1 MRNFDLPKW
10 FLSSATAALL
20 CLAAPAFADPVAVT
34 SERIE
39 AFRAGSAERV
49 FGRLEFLGGLVM
61 KSPDAKFGGWSSMRL
76 RPDQTHFV
84 GVIDNGDWITGAL
97 QRDAAGRLAGIA
109 DVDVTPMLSKSGK
122 PDARKEKMDAESLA
136 FRPGEVL
143 VSFER
148 FHRVDVY
155 PDPGFQTSPPKR
167 TLSKLIPDV
176 RLKANKSLETV
187 VVAPRDGPLAGSPVI
202 VAEESLNA
210 AGDNYAA
217 VLEGPRKGIFYVRRH
232 ASFDISDG
240 TFLPGGDLVLL
251 ERSFSLLQGVAIR
264 LRLIRAG
271 DISPD
276 ATVDGEELMTADMS
290 HRIDNMEGV
299 DAFRAAD
306 GTTHLILVSDNNNS
320 FLQSNIMLEFR
331 LGD

>member
-1 MRNFDLPKW
+1 MKQSGAYPRRIILAS
-10 FLSSATAALL
+10 LISVTTAASSAPLVVESSQID
-20 CLAAPAFADPVAVT
+20 AFYPQNTDQT
-34 SERIE
+34 R
-39 AFRAGSAERV
+39 

-61 KSPDAKFGGWSSMRL
+61 KSADPNFGGWSSIRL

-84 GVIDNGDWITGAL
+84 GVIDNGDWITGAIA
-97 QRDAAGRLAGIA
+97 RDASGRLAGLA
-109 DVDVTPMLSKSGK
+109 DVDVTPMLAKSGK

-148 FHRVDVY
+148 LHRVDVY
-155 PDPGFQTSPPKR
+155 PDPGFKTSPPKR
-167 TLSKLIPDV
+167 TLSKLIPDA
-176 RLKANKSLETV
+176 RLKDNKSLETV
-187 VVAPRDGPLAGSPVI
+187 VVSPVNGPLAGSPVI

-217 VLEGPRKGIFYVRRH
+217 VLEGPRKGIFFVRRH
-232 ASFDISDG
+232 AAFDISDG
-240 TFLPGGDLVLL
+240 TFLPNGDLVLL
-251 ERSFSLLQGVAIR
+251 ERSFNLLQGVAIR
-264 LRLIRAG
+264 LRLIRAD
-271 DISPD
+271 DIKPD
-276 ATVDGEELMTADMS
+276 ATVDGDELMVADMS

-320 FLQSNIMLEFR
+320 FLQKNIMLEFR
-331 LGD
+331 LRD

>member
-1 MRNFDLPKW
+1 MAKW
-10 FLSSATAALL
+10 FLSSSVAVFALL
-20 CLAAPAFADPVAVT
+20 AGSVFAAPVAVT

-39 AFRAGSAERV
+39 AFRAGSAETV

-61 KSPDAKFGGWSSMRL
+61 KSADPNFGGWSSIRL

-84 GVIDNGDWITGAL
+84 GVIDNGDWITGSL
-97 QRDAAGRLAGIA
+97 VRDSAGRLAGIT
-109 DVDVTPMLSKSGK
+109 DVDVTPILTKSGK
-122 PDARKEKMDAESLA
+122 PDTRKQMVDAESLA

-143 VSFER
+143 VGFER

-167 TLSKLIPDV
+167 TLSKLIPDA
-176 RLKANKSLETV
+176 RLKANKSLEAV
-187 VVAPRDGPLAGSPVI
+187 VVAPTDGPLAGAPVI

-232 ASFDISDG
+232 GSFDISDG
-240 TFLPGGDLVLL
+240 TFLPSGDLVLL
-251 ERSFSLLQGVAIR
+251 ERSFSLLQGVGIR
-264 LRLIRAG
+264 LRLIRAD
-271 DISPD
+271 DIKPD
-276 ATVDGEELMTADMS
+276 ATVDGEELMVADLS
-290 HRIDNMEGV
+290 YKIDNMEGV

-306 GTTHLILVSDNNNS
+306 GSTHLVLVSDNNNS
-320 FLQSNIMLEFR
+320 FLQSNLMLEFR
-331 LGD
+331 LRD

>member
-1 MRNFDLPKW
+1 MPKSSLP
-10 FLSSATAALL
+10 SCVAALVL
-20 CLAAPAFADPVAVT
+20 LAGTASAAPVAVT

-39 AFRAGSAERV
+39 SFHGKSSETV

-61 KSPDAKFGGWSSMRL
+61 KSPDSNFGGWSSIRL
-76 RPDQTHFV
+76 RSDQTHFV
-84 GVIDNGDWITGAL
+84 GVIDNGDWISGSL
-97 QRDAAGRLAGIA
+97 VRDATGRLAGIT
-109 DVDVTPMLSKSGK
+109 DVDVTPMLTKSGK
-122 PDARKEKMDAESLA
+122 PDTRKQMVDAESLA

-148 FHRVDVY
+148 VHRVDVY
-155 PDPGFQTSPPKR
+155 PDPGFAASPPKR
-167 TLSKLIPDV
+167 TLSKLIPDA

-187 VVAPRDGPLAGSPVI
+187 VVAPTDGPLAGAPVI

-232 ASFDISDG
+232 GSFDISDG
-240 TFLPGGDLVLL
+240 TFLPSGDLVLL

-264 LRLIRAG
+264 LRLIRAD
-271 DISPD
+271 DIKPD
-276 ATVDGEELMTADMS
+276 ATVDGEELMVADS
-290 HRIDNMEGV
+290 SYRIDNMEGV

-306 GTTHLILVSDNNNS
+306 GSTHLILVSDNNNS
-320 FLQSNIMLEFR
+320 FLQSNLMLEFR
-331 LGD
+331 LKD

>member
-1 MRNFDLPKW
+1 MLGV
-10 FLSSATAALL
+10 
-20 CLAAPAFADPVAVT
+20 APAMAHAAPVAVT

-39 AFRAGSAERV
+39 TFHPGSSETV
-49 FGRLEFLGGLVM
+49 FGRLEFLVGLVM
-61 KSPDAKFGGWSSMRL
+61 KSPDPNFGGWSSIRL

-97 QRDAAGRLAGIA
+97 VRDAAGRLAGIA
-109 DVDVTPMLSKSGK
+109 DVDVTPMLAKSGR

-136 FRPGEVL
+136 FRTGEVL

-148 FHRVDVY
+148 VHRVDVY

-167 TLSKLIPDV
+167 TLSKLIPDA
-176 RLKANKSLETV
+176 RLKANKGLETV
-187 VVAPRDGPLAGSPVI
+187 VVAPANGPLAGSPVI

-232 ASFDISDG
+232 GAFDISDG
-240 TFLPGGDLVLL
+240 TFLPSGDLVLL

-264 LRLIRAG
+264 LRLIRAD
-271 DISPD
+271 DIRPD
-276 ATVDGEELMTADMS
+276 ATVDGEELMVADLS
-290 HRIDNMEGV
+290 YKIDNMEGV
-299 DAFRAAD
+299 DAFHAAD
-306 GTTHLILVSDNNNS
+306 GSTHLVLVSDNNNS
-320 FLQSNIMLEFR
+320 FLQSNLMLEFR
-331 LGD
+331 LKD

>member
-1 MRNFDLPKW
+1 MKQSGAYLRRIILAS
-10 FLSSATAALL
+10 LLTVTTAAFG
-20 CLAAPAFADPVAVT
+20 APLVVESSQIDAFYPQNKDQT
-34 SERIE
+34 R
-39 AFRAGSAERV
+39 

-61 KSPDAKFGGWSSMRL
+61 KSVDPNFGGWSSIRL

-84 GVIDNGDWITGAL
+84 GVIDNGDWITGAIA
-97 QRDAAGRLAGIA
+97 RDASGRLAGLS
-109 DVDVTPMLSKSGK
+109 DVDVTPMLAKSGK

-148 FHRVDVY
+148 VHRVDVY
-155 PDPGFQTSPPKR
+155 PDPGFGTSPPKR
-167 TLSKLIPDV
+167 TLSKLIPDA
-176 RLKANKSLETV
+176 RLQANKSLETV
-187 VVAPRDGPLAGSPVI
+187 VVAPRDGPLAGSPVV

-217 VLEGPRKGIFYVRRH
+217 VLEGPRKGIFFVRRH
-232 ASFDISDG
+232 GAFEISDG
-240 TFLPGGDLVLL
+240 TFLPNGDLVLL

-264 LRLIRAG
+264 LRLIRAD
-271 DISPD
+271 DIKPD
-276 ATVDGEELMTADMS
+276 ATVDGEELMVADMS
-290 HRIDNMEGV
+290 YRIDNMEGV

-306 GTTHLILVSDNNNS
+306 GATHLILVSDNNNS
-320 FLQSNIMLEFR
+320 FLQKNVMLEFR

>member
-1 MRNFDLPKW
+1 MLLNRIVLASALASI
-10 FLSSATAALL
+10 LSMTTAAFG
-20 CLAAPAFADPVAVT
+20 APLTVESSRIDAFAP
-34 SERIE
+34 
-39 AFRAGSAERV
+39 GSKDQTQ

-61 KSPDAKFGGWSSMRL
+61 KSTDPSFGGWSSIRM

-97 QRDAAGRLAGIA
+97 VRDATGRLAGIT
-109 DVDVTPMLSKSGK
+109 DVDVTPLLTKSGR
-122 PDARKEKMDAESLA
+122 PDARKQMVDAESLA

-148 FHRVDVY
+148 VHRVDVY
-155 PDPGFQTSPPKR
+155 PDPGFQTSSPKR
-167 TLSKLIPDV
+167 TLSKLIPDA
-176 RLKANKSLETV
+176 RLKANKSLETI
-187 VVAPRDGPLAGSPVI
+187 VVAPANGPLAGSPVI

-232 ASFDISDG
+232 GAFDISDG
-240 TFLPGGDLVLL
+240 TFLPSGDLVLL

-264 LRLIRAG
+264 LRLIRAD
-271 DISPD
+271 DIKPD
-276 ATVDGEELMTADMS
+276 ATVDGEELMVADLS
-290 HRIDNMEGV
+290 YKIDNMEGV

-320 FLQSNIMLEFR
+320 FLQSNLMLEFR
-331 LGD
+331 LKD